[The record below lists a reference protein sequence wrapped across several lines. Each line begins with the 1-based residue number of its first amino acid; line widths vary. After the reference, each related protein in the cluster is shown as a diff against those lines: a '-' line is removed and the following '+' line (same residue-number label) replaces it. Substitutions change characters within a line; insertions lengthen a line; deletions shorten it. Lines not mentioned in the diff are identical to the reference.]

1 MDHTLYHTIFS
12 THNKIRVLSHFEY
25 WKLFQGLFRKLDNS
39 FTTMMLFS
47 NKKREYTYTY
57 VISSDWAGRAR
68 FRLESCAG
76 SRLKSA
82 LEVRQSTPAGAQSK
96 RSLEMSE
103 LKYEV
108 SSFK

>member
-1 MDHTLYHTIFS
+1 
-12 THNKIRVLSHFEY
+12 
-25 WKLFQGLFRKLDNS
+25 
-39 FTTMMLFS
+39 MMLFS

-96 RSLEMSE
+96 RSYVNLNMKFLALIEGQE
-103 LKYEV
+103 KNLKCI
-108 SSFK
+108 KRHK

>member
-1 MDHTLYHTIFS
+1 
-12 THNKIRVLSHFEY
+12 
-25 WKLFQGLFRKLDNS
+25 
-39 FTTMMLFS
+39 MMLFS

-82 LEVRQSTPAGAQSK
+82 LEVRQNTPAGAQSK
-96 RSLEMSE
+96 RSLEMGE

-108 SSFK
+108 SSFD

>member
-1 MDHTLYHTIFS
+1 
-12 THNKIRVLSHFEY
+12 
-25 WKLFQGLFRKLDNS
+25 
-39 FTTMMLFS
+39 MLFP

-82 LEVRQSTPAGAQSK
+82 LEVRQNTPAGAQSK
-96 RSLEMSE
+96 RSLEMGE

-108 SSFK
+108 SSFDWRSRKELEMYQKAYVGGSRSKELRQFTI